1 MEALI
6 RADKISKDFSLGE
19 ITVHALKRV
28 SFSLFP
34 EEMIVILGPSGS
46 GKSTMLNILGGIETA
61 TEGELYYE
69 GEPLKWDDKKTLT
82 EYRRRHIGFV
92 FQFYNLMPGLT
103 ALENVELAAQLSAD
117 PLDPEELI
125 CQVGLGDRKN
135 HFPSKLSGG
144 QQQRVAIARALCK
157 NPDILLCDEPTGA
170 LDSQTGVQI
179 LKLLSDFN
187 HRYKKTVVVITH
199 NQKIAQIAD
208 RVFFF
213 KDGELEK
220 IEVNETENR
229 RRWTG
234 SESIWKKCFPPGGT
248 E

>member
-46 GKSTMLNILGGIETA
+46 GKTTMLNILGGIETA

-220 IEVNETENR
+220 IEVNETPRKPEEVD
-229 RRWTG
+229 W
-234 SESIWKKCFPPGGT
+234 
-248 E
+248 

>member
-19 ITVHALKRV
+19 ITVHALKCV

-46 GKSTMLNILGGIETA
+46 GKTTMLNILGGIETA

-220 IEVNETENR
+220 IEVNETPRKPEEVD
-229 RRWTG
+229 W
-234 SESIWKKCFPPGGT
+234 
-248 E
+248 

>member
-220 IEVNETENR
+220 IEVNETPRKPEGVD
-229 RRWTG
+229 W
-234 SESIWKKCFPPGGT
+234 
-248 E
+248 